1 MPVMHAHRYD
11 DDDDAPAPSAP
22 LDAAQSADNDN
33 DVPADASGEPSSEL
47 PGELS
52 GAILPR
58 RFARRD
64 WVTAALLVA
73 SYGLSAYAWTH
84 PRGGTC
90 REPAPVTPVALAAL
104 AHAPPPEA
112 PIVVPDLPPAAP
124 PAAPARV
131 RSPEPHNEAVTARAV
146 APAPAVEE
154 ERAPSPPAR
163 RAAPA
168 PAAEEAA
175 EVAEEAGPTSGD
187 IDVALEGAVND
198 HQREVDSCIH
208 DADDAAAGQ
217 VSVRLVITPEGSVR
231 SATPR
236 APASLVGVGRCL
248 ARAIRGWTIAVP
260 GAAADVSTS
269 WTFEVESNAD

>member
-1 MPVMHAHRYD
+1 MPVMHAHRYH
-11 DDDDAPAPSAP
+11 DDDAPASPS

-33 DVPADASGEPSSEL
+33 DAPADASGEPSGEL

-73 SYGLSAYAWTH
+73 SYGLTAYAWTH

-112 PIVVPDLPPAAP
+112 PIVVPDLPPVAP
-124 PAAPARV
+124 PAAPTHT
-131 RSPEPHNEAVTARAV
+131 RSPAPRGEAVAARAV

-163 RAAPA
+163 RAAAATPA
-168 PAAEEAA
+168 EEEAA
-175 EVAEEAGPTSGD
+175 EVAEAAGPTSGD
-187 IDVALEGAVND
+187 VDVALEGAVND

-217 VSVRLVITPEGSVR
+217 VSVRLVITPEGSIR

-248 ARAIRGWTIAVP
+248 ARAMRGWTIVVP
-260 GAAADVSTS
+260 GATADVSTS
-269 WTFEVESNAD
+269 WTFEVESNAE